1 LLFTSGF
8 EIDAEAP
15 FINNL
20 LAAEPTTQFQSIW
33 TRFYYKYIFKIRLM
47 LNLWSVFKKTAHVLQ
62 DLGISSANDIVP
74 RKTIDSVK
82 LVNNFFGLEPARAV
96 GPLIRFVGPILSTS
110 YPDMDENTAEFL
122 SSHKKIAYIAFGHH
136 SIVTSDEFSQLLI
149 ALIDSVEADI
159 IDGFIWVAT
168 KVPNFPKLVTSA
180 RGTRVNVTDLIQNEN
195 KYSHFRFS
203 KWAAQFAILS
213 HPSTAIFVTHA
224 GANSLFESL
233 YIGKKML
240 LHPYFGDQPYNA
252 KMLHSAGVGLEYERD
267 LLNAS
272 DIAHKI
278 GTIVRD
284 EDGFFANNLRRMSA
298 LVQLKSKEAISN
310 AVSTVE
316 EVIFSSDGGLIPH
329 LYPVSRN
336 MSYIKANNIDLQV
349 LLTGAIVIVVV
360 VFYYIFRVAYTHF
373 YSERKQK
380 TD

>member
-1 LLFTSGF
+1 
-8 EIDAEAP
+8 
-15 FINNL
+15 
-20 LAAEPTTQFQSIW
+20 
-33 TRFYYKYIFKIRLM
+33 
-47 LNLWSVFKKTAHVLQ
+47 
-62 DLGISSANDIVP
+62 
-74 RKTIDSVK
+74 
-82 LVNNFFGLEPARAV
+82 
-96 GPLIRFVGPILSTS
+96 
-110 YPDMDENTAEFL
+110 
-122 SSHKKIAYIAFGHH
+122 
-136 SIVTSDEFSQLLI
+136 
-149 ALIDSVEADI
+149 
-159 IDGFIWVAT
+159 
-168 KVPNFPKLVTSA
+168 
-180 RGTRVNVTDLIQNEN
+180 
-195 KYSHFRFS
+195 
-203 KWAAQFAILS
+203 
-213 HPSTAIFVTHA
+213 
-224 GANSLFESL
+224 
-233 YIGKKML
+233 ML